1 MGNKLIDPS
10 RFLDARDPGATPLPD
25 LTQVPQSAYGSMTTG
40 GFPSWHLGLEFKM
53 PFGFRR
59 EMAGVRFAQLNL
71 TREHKILQEQE
82 LELSHKLADAF
93 RALSENYNVSQ
104 TNYNRW
110 LAAEREVQAVQA
122 AYDVG
127 TTTLDQVLDAQRRKA
142 EAANEYYRTLVQY
155 SLSITQVHLWKGSL
169 LEYDGVFLAEGPWPA
184 KAYFDARRRARHRD
198 ASHYINYGFT
208 QPRIVSQGP
217 YEQGAGQMA
226 ADEDAP
232 MEAPLPAGQAAPM
245 GPEEV
250 QPLKPLPMK
259 QGSTAGGKPNA
270 DQHLQ
275 FAPEPGAGGQ
285 TSRVGNAHPTAYDLA
300 QMNLRELG
308 SAKVQGQAAMPRLT
322 AAITQASHQQGEPAS
337 GQAVAT
343 DSSAT
348 WKSTIRS
355 GKTEEP
361 SASPSPAPANS
372 SASGWK
378 SVRR

>member
-1 MGNKLIDPS
+1 
-10 RFLDARDPGATPLPD
+10 
-25 LTQVPQSAYGSMTTG
+25 
-40 GFPSWHLGLEFKM
+40 
-53 PFGFRR
+53 
-59 EMAGVRFAQLNL
+59 
-71 TREHKILQEQE
+71 
-82 LELSHKLADAF
+82 
-93 RALSENYNVSQ
+93 
-104 TNYNRW
+104 
-110 LAAEREVQAVQA
+110 
-122 AYDVG
+122 
-127 TTTLDQVLDAQRRKA
+127 
-142 EAANEYYRTLVQY
+142 
-155 SLSITQVHLWKGSL
+155 LWKGSL